1 MVAIDGVNPDGTD
14 GNPRLGEQG
23 GNPSLTQGSN
33 PEGSNPEGSNPI
45 ENPDSNLN
53 LNPGAKQQ
61 MYRVAILVHK
71 VTTRIA
77 IRQKVAICKKVAT

>member
-33 PEGSNPEGSNPI
+33 PEGSNPI

-71 VTTRIA
+71 EATRIA
-77 IRQKVAICKKVAT
+77 IRQKVAICKKVAI

>member
-45 ENPDSNLN
+45 EN
-53 LNPGAKQQ
+53 
-61 MYRVAILVHK
+61 
-71 VTTRIA
+71 
-77 IRQKVAICKKVAT
+77 